1 MGSVLLMVVAL
12 LLNGQAGTPGDRWAA
27 APGGPASALA
37 GQAAPPGG
45 QAAALAGQTTP
56 PGSSAAAPAGQPAPQ
71 GGAASSPGTP
81 PATPSDAAARGL
93 PVSLDHIRAALAR
106 APEQP
111 LLRGTDRKPDFQV
124 TVEERLK
131 LEELLWSLDYKTGPV
146 PPGGLYAYEQQRLLW
161 NKTDHPLLQPYGAF
175 NSGQLVTIAVEGIV
189 EKYAGGPALNA
200 LTGAQRKQAEGA
212 ARAEVSREIAEYC
225 AAQPDRSH
233 IEICWM
239 GISH

>member
-1 MGSVLLMVVAL
+1 MGSVFLMVVAL
-12 LLNGQAGTPGDRWAA
+12 LFSGQAGASGDRPAA
-27 APGGPASALA
+27 APAGQAAPSG

-45 QAAALAGQTTP
+45 
-56 PGSSAAAPAGQPAPQ
+56 GS
-71 GGAASSPGTP
+71 SSPGA
-81 PATPSDAAARGL
+81 ATAAPQDAAAQGI

-106 APEQP
+106 APQQP

-124 TVEERLK
+124 TIEERLK
-131 LEELLWSLDYKTGPV
+131 LEELLWSLDYKTGPA

-175 NSGQLVTIAVEGIV
+175 NTGQLVTIAVEGLV

-212 ARAEVSREIAEYC
+212 ARAEVAREIAEFC